1 MRGESVWVEC
11 HRRRICR
18 FKCGFYISSNCILFS
33 ICFPDLLTLM
43 DLELSFVSVL
53 PVVFDNDILL
63 AAKGFTS
70 TLG

>member
-1 MRGESVWVEC
+1 MNAIVEEYAVSNV
-11 HRRRICR
+11 
-18 FKCGFYISSNCILFS
+18 GFIYHPNCILFA
-33 ICFPDLLTLM
+33 ICFLDLLTLM